1 MDPIKWHRQLGECY
15 CNIGQS
21 GKASTHLECALK
33 GLNEPIPTHQDHVQ
47 NLFPVLTSSSLGI
60 DDGSLLP
67 HKRIRT
73 LMRRKG
79 DLILEKQEIVRTLL
93 CLAQV
98 YCFQC
103 RRSLAI
109 YCTIRALNTAQQMG
123 TTATSEFI
131 RSLSGN
137 ILSAGMAGKPEIS
150 RNYLKIVQEV
160 FPETW
165 GRRS

>member
-137 ILSAGMAGKPEIS
+137 ILSAGMAGKPEI
-150 RNYLKIVQEV
+150 
-160 FPETW
+160 T
-165 GRRS
+165 